1 MPLTM
6 ASPVDSRA
14 ADAIAV
20 AQVAAQDAASARTDP
35 IVGPKA
41 LGVPVERFAA
51 LVWTIAVSEF
61 KLKFY
66 GSALGYVW
74 QLMRPLLLFGVL
86 YLFFTQILRF
96 QDVEYYPVVLLQG
109 IVIFTFLAEATT
121 GSVTG
126 LVDQEALV
134 RKIQFPRLAV
144 PFSIVLTALFNLL
157 INYVVVFVFLIIQ
170 GGSPLWSW
178 LWAFPVLIAAL
189 VFVATSISV
198 LLSALY
204 VRYRD
209 VRPIWEVLLQTLYF
223 VSLVLIPIEAVPN
236 ETLQKL
242 LLISPFA
249 CIVEELRHA
258 VIDPGAPTVA
268 AVLGNPL
275 LIAVPVGIALAL
287 AAIAY
292 TVFDRMAPVVA
303 EEL

>member
-1 MPLTM
+1 MTTATPQ
-6 ASPVDSRA
+6 SERA
-14 ADAIAV
+14 AQAITDAEKAARVAAVGREDAIA
-20 AQVAAQDAASARTDP
+20 
-35 IVGPKA
+35 GPRA
-41 LGVPVERFAA
+41 IGVPVRRFAA

-157 INYVVVFVFLIIQ
+157 INYIVVFVFLIIQ

-178 LWAFPVLIAAL
+178 LWAFPLLIAAL

>member
-1 MPLTM
+1 M
-6 ASPVDSRA
+6 ASPVNSRA
-14 ADAIAV
+14 EAAIS
-20 AQVAAQDAASARTDP
+20 AAGEAARDAAAGRTDP
-35 IVGPKA
+35 IPGPRA

-96 QDVEYYPVVLLQG
+96 PEVEYYPVVLLQG

-126 LVDQEALV
+126 LVDQENLV

-157 INYVVVFVFLIIQ
+157 INYVVVFIFLIIQ

-178 LWAFPVLIAAL
+178 LWAFPLLIVAL

-209 VRPIWEVLLQTLYF
+209 IRPIWEVLLQTLYF

-258 VIDPGAPTVA
+258 VIDPNAPTVA
-268 AVLGNPL
+268 EVLGNPL
-275 LIAVPVGIALAL
+275 LIAVPVGIALAI

>member
-1 MPLTM
+1 MTT
-6 ASPVDSRA
+6 ASPQSARA
-14 ADAIAV
+14 VRAIAEATEAAHAAARGRDDAIA
-20 AQVAAQDAASARTDP
+20 
-35 IVGPKA
+35 GPRA
-41 LGVPVERFAA
+41 LGVPVGRFAA

-61 KLKFY
+61 KLRFY

-96 QDVEYYPVVLLQG
+96 QTVEYYPVVLLQG

-144 PFSIVLTALFNLL
+144 PFSIVLTAFFNLL

-178 LWAFPVLIAAL
+178 LWAFPLLIAAL

-223 VSLVLIPIEAVPN
+223 VSLILIPIEAVPN

-242 LLISPFA
+242 LLVSPFA

-258 VIDPGAPTVA
+258 VIDPNAPTVA

-275 LIAVPVGIALAL
+275 LIAVPVVIALAI

>member
-1 MPLTM
+1 MSDAGQISAARNP
-6 ASPVDSRA
+6 AEAIAEAGRA
-14 ADAIAV
+14 AT
-20 AQVAAQDAASARTDP
+20 AAAKDRQEP
-35 IVGPKA
+35 ILGPRA
-41 LGVPVERFAA
+41 LGVPMGRFFA
-51 LVWTIAVSEF
+51 LVWTIAVSQF

-86 YLFFTQILRF
+86 YVFFTQILRF

-109 IVIFTFLAEATT
+109 IVIFTFLAESTT
-121 GSVTG
+121 GSLTS
-126 LVDQEALV
+126 LVDQEILV

-157 INYVVVFVFLIIQ
+157 INYVVVFIFLIIQ
-170 GGSPLWSW
+170 GGSPHWTW
-178 LWAFPVLIAAL
+178 LYEFPLLIAAL
-189 VFVATSISV
+189 VVIVTAMST

-223 VSLVLIPIEAVPN
+223 VSLVLIPIEAVSN
-236 ETLQKL
+236 QTLQKL

-249 CIVEELRHA
+249 CIIQQLRHA
-258 VIDPGAPTVA
+258 VISPNAPSVLDILGSPLLLLAPLGVA
-268 AVLGNPL
+268 A
-275 LIAVPVGIALAL
+275 ALCVISFL
-287 AAIAY
+287 
-292 TVFDRMAPVVA
+292 VFDRMAPKVA

>member
-1 MPLTM
+1 M
-6 ASPVDSRA
+6 ASAVNSRA
-14 ADAIAV
+14 MAAIAQ
-20 AQVAAQDAASARTDP
+20 ARLAAEKAADGRTDP
-35 IVGPKA
+35 IPGPRA
-41 LGVPVERFAA
+41 IGVPPERFAA

-96 QDVEYYPVVLLQG
+96 ESVEYYPVVLLQG

-178 LWAFPVLIAAL
+178 LWAFPLLIAAL

-258 VIDPGAPTVA
+258 VIDPGAPTVGA
-268 AVLGNPL
+268 MLGNPL
-275 LIAVPVGIALAL
+275 LVAVPVGIALAL

>member
-1 MPLTM
+1 MQSATTQDTR
-6 ASPVDSRA
+6 ADEAIAAATRA
-14 ADAIAV
+14 AQAAAV
-20 AQVAAQDAASARTDP
+20 GRGDP
-35 IVGPKA
+35 IGGPRA
-41 LGVPVERFAA
+41 LGVPISRFVA

-61 KLKFY
+61 KLRFY
-66 GSALGYVW
+66 GSALGYLW

-96 QDVEYYPVVLLQG
+96 QNVEYYPVVLLQG

-157 INYVVVFVFLIIQ
+157 INYIVVFIFLIIQ

-178 LWAFPVLIAAL
+178 LWAFPLLIAAL

-223 VSLVLIPIEAVPN
+223 VSLILIPIEAVPN

-242 LLISPFA
+242 LLVSPFA

-258 VIDPGAPTVA
+258 VIDPNAPTVA
-268 AVLGNPL
+268 SILGNPL

-292 TVFDRMAPVVA
+292 AVFDRMAPVVA